1 MVRGAFSSLW
11 PDRRT
16 LFIWRDRTGGRSA
29 TLLGITEDQTAVD
42 PEGAMHRLVFKF
54 SMLATAAFAMTL
66 PLAGPAF
73 AQESQ
78 QARELQELRAKESMY
93 GQQCVGNV
101 DRVAPESGTGV
112 GESASGGQR
121 TQLYR
126 SCLNNGG
133 AVPGS
138 LGYFGRSN

>member
-1 MVRGAFSSLW
+1 
-11 PDRRT
+11 
-16 LFIWRDRTGGRSA
+16 
-29 TLLGITEDQTAVD
+29 
-42 PEGAMHRLVFKF
+42 MHRLVFKF

-78 QARELQELRAKESMY
+78 QTTRESQQARELQELQAKESMY